1 MDPIK
6 RPVRGRN
13 ARDKSADN
21 STGNSTNDNSAS
33 KKAVIQQNGA
43 KAQAHIDKRL
53 KQKSIYNVN
62 YEVVEP
68 MTFEDLAPAKDR
80 KSAEFYVDQQL
91 KQLPDETRKKLEQNK
106 DELIRR
112 ALWMRPY
119 DYLSKKER
127 EFMEN
132 KADVISHGND
142 PVTMGPVPINVNSP
156 QFWSR
161 QVYQIL
167 SQMRRSSPGFIDMM
181 ISPVRQQDTQYGQF
195 ADEQGKSRYKDKN
208 GGLVV
213 LHTGRGEPT
222 TVLRKSMGLNVGYL
236 KDQGI
241 SREEFEVLVLEHELA
256 HLSGAGEPQADSMAT
271 AQYIRHFGKDDMPKF
286 WADFRALHAM
296 QTMIAMHIGEK
307 VVKKLRDLG
316 EDGHADMIGQ
326 YMDQRLEGFSMY
338 SWACVDSMDAQ
349 IAKGV
354 AHNQSLDDDEISELR
369 YKSWN
374 HDLSPVKHLIAVFE
388 QEQGLKKGVFDASDF
403 NVMKNIAGIQML
415 AQDQDLQAF
424 AKLARSLTSAQDA
437 RLAKVPAKH
446 RAAVVRVA
454 QRFADASDRTL
465 VASIQP
471 PKMQPVKGP
480 KPVHAKKPRRRPLMP
495 KMG

>member
-1 MDPIK
+1 MDPFK
-6 RPVRGRN
+6 RPMRGRN
-13 ARDKSADN
+13 ARNSFNNSAN
-21 STGNSTNDNSAS
+21 SNSNDNSGA
-33 KKAVIQQNGA
+33 KKAQMQQNGA

-53 KQKSIYNVN
+53 KQKSIYNVK
-62 YEVVEP
+62 YEIVEP
-68 MTFEDLAPAKDR
+68 MRFEDLASAKDR
-80 KSAEFYVDQQL
+80 KSAEYYVDNQL
-91 KQLPDETRKKLEQNK
+91 KQLPDETRKTLEKNK

-142 PVTMGPVPINVNSP
+142 PVTMGPIPINVNSP

-167 SQMRRSSPGFIDMM
+167 SQMRRGSPGFIDMM
-181 ISPVRQQDTQYGQF
+181 ISPVRQQDAQYGQF
-195 ADEQGKSRYKDKN
+195 ADQQGRKRYTDKP

-236 KDQGI
+236 KDHGI
-241 SREEFEVLVLEHELA
+241 SREEFEALVLEHELA

-296 QTMIAMHIGEK
+296 QTMIAMHIGAK
-307 VVKKLRDLG
+307 VVNKLEDLG
-316 EDGHADMIGQ
+316 EQGHADMIQQ

-354 AHNQSLDDDEISELR
+354 AHNQALDDDEIRELR
-369 YKSWN
+369 FKSWN
-374 HDLSPVKHLIAVFE
+374 HDLSPLKHLIEAYE
-388 QEQGLKKGVFDASDF
+388 EHEGLKKGVFDASDF

-415 AQDQDLQAF
+415 AQDQDLKKF
-424 AKLARSLTSAQDA
+424 AKFARSLTSDQDA
-437 RLAKVPAKH
+437 RMAKIPAQH
-446 RAAVVRVA
+446 RKAVIRIA
-454 QRFADASDRTL
+454 QRFADAADRTL
-465 VASIQP
+465 VNSIGGP
-471 PKMQPVKGP
+471 VMKPVKGP
-480 KPVHAKKPRRRPLMP
+480 KPVHAKRPRRRLMSP
-495 KMG
+495 GMGL

>member
-1 MDPIK
+1 MDPYK

-13 ARDKSADN
+13 ARKSSSN
-21 STGNSTNDNSAS
+21 SNTNSNDNSAAR
-33 KKAVIQQNGA
+33 KAQIQQNGA

-53 KQKSIYNVN
+53 KQKSIYNVK
-62 YEVVEP
+62 YEIVEP
-68 MTFEDLAPAKDR
+68 MAFEDLASPKDR
-80 KSAEFYVDQQL
+80 KSAEYYVD
-91 KQLPDETRKKLEQNK
+91 KQLNQLPAETRKKLEKNK

-127 EFMEN
+127 DFMEN

-142 PVTMGPVPINVNSP
+142 PVSMGPIPVNVNSP

-167 SQMRRSSPGFIDMM
+167 SQMRRGSPGFIDMM
-181 ISPVRQQDTQYGQF
+181 ISPVRQEDAQYGQF
-195 ADEQGKSRYKDKN
+195 ADQQGPSRYKDKN

-236 KDQGI
+236 KDHGI
-241 SREEFEVLVLEHELA
+241 SREEFEALVLEHELA

-296 QTMIAMHIGEK
+296 QTMIAMHIGAK
-307 VVKKLRDLG
+307 VVKKLEDMG
-316 EDGHADMIGQ
+316 EQNHADMIQQ

-354 AHNQSLDDDEISELR
+354 AHNQSLDDDEIRKLR
-369 YKSWN
+369 FKSWN
-374 HDLSPVKHLIAVFE
+374 HDLSPLKHLVEAFE
-388 QEQGLKKGVFDASDF
+388 ENEGLKKGVFDASDF

-415 AQDQDLQAF
+415 AQDQDLKKF
-424 AKLARSLTSAQDA
+424 AKFARSLTSDQDA
-437 RLAKVPAKH
+437 RLAKVPAGQ
-446 RAAVVRVA
+446 RAAVIRIA
-454 QRFADASDRTL
+454 QRFADATDRTL
-465 VASIQP
+465 VSSISGP
-471 PKMQPVKGP
+471 SMKPVNGP
-480 KPVHAKKPRRRPLMP
+480 KPVQAKKPRRRVPRLGM
-495 KMG
+495 